1 METVSERRS
10 LSASPERVRD
20 LIAGDVPAFV
30 RASGFDDVTVQ
41 DGQYTVS
48 RDVGLATLKLTLES
62 IDGDA
67 FLEFE
72 QTDGLFEEMWT
83 AYRVEPAPEGC
94 TLSAETE
101 FTLGGVLG
109 PVLDATLIERQRR
122 QEFDLQFDYV
132 AERLVEGED

>member
-1 METVSERRS
+1 MKTVSERRTF
-10 LSASPERVRD
+10 AAPPDRVRD
-20 LIAGDVPAFV
+20 LITEDVPAFV
-30 RASGFDDVTVQ
+30 RASGFDDVTVE
-41 DGQYTVS
+41 GEHITVS
-48 RDVGLATLKLTLES
+48 RDVGLATFQLTLAP

-67 FLEFE
+67 ALEFE
-72 QTDGLFEEMWT
+72 QTDGLFEAMWT

-132 AERLVEGED
+132 AEQLDEGED